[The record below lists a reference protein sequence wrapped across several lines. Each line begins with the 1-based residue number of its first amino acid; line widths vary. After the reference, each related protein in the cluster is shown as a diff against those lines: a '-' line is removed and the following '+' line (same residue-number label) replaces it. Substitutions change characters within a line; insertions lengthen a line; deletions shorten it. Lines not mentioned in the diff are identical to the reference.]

1 MYKITGIVMW
11 FAPIGILGLVAPVVG
26 EYGLS
31 VLMPLL
37 KVILAVAIA
46 CFIHVL
52 FVYSMAVKKFAKM
65 SPMKF
70 FKGMAPASIVAFST
84 CSSAGT
90 LPVTI
95 KNTQD
100 NLGVPKKISS
110 FVLPLGATINMDGT
124 AIYQGVAVVFIA
136 QFYGLELSLM
146 QLLMVVLT
154 AVLASIGAAGVP
166 GAGVIMLAM
175 VLSSVNIPLE
185 GIALIAGID
194 RILDM
199 FRTTVNI
206 LGDASASVVVAATE
220 DGLWSDDVN
229 EPQENELEVSK

>member
-1 MYKITGIVMW
+1 
-11 FAPIGILGLVAPVVG
+11 
-26 EYGLS
+26 
-31 VLMPLL
+31 
-37 KVILAVAIA
+37 
-46 CFIHVL
+46 
-52 FVYSMAVKKFAKM
+52 M

-95 KNTQD
+95 KNTQE